1 MENRLHAKLF
11 GEKKIIRTF
20 CGLRHNCI
28 NFQYLHDFYQ
38 YNIEKKDSSKLL
50 DNCKYLALA
59 ASRSESIIL

>member
-38 YNIEKKDSSKLL
+38 YNIEKKDSSKRSKLL
-50 DNCKYLALA
+50 ECL
-59 ASRSESIIL
+59 IIANT

>member
-11 GEKKIIRTF
+11 GEKTF

-38 YNIEKKDSSKLL
+38 YNIEKKDSSKLF